1 MRKFASGIAAAALA
15 GTAVLGVGQAHAA
28 PAPTA
33 PAPTA
38 PALAAPAAGAAS
50 VPSCVEAS
58 SAVIFYRFVTV
69 WMTNNCTTTQRVKPT
84 WNLEMVPAP
93 DCYELQPGQEA
104 EFSRDKPIMGTNW
117 KFQGL
122 VAC

>member
-1 MRKFASGIAAAALA
+1 MRRFASGIAAAALA
-15 GTAVLGVGQAHAA
+15 GSAVLGVGQAHAA
-28 PAPTA
+28 PAPATSARAATA
-33 PAPTA
+33 SE
-38 PALAAPAAGAAS
+38 AAS
-50 VPSCVEAS
+50 VPSCVEAA

-93 DCYELQPGQEA
+93 DCYELQPGQKA

-117 KFQGL
+117 KFQRL

>member
-28 PAPTA
+28 PAPT
-33 PAPTA
+33 
-38 PALAAPAAGAAS
+38 APAAGAAS

>member
-1 MRKFASGIAAAALA
+1 MRRFASGIAAAALA
-15 GTAVLGVGQAHAA
+15 GTALLGVGQAHAA
-28 PAPTA
+28 AAPTA
-33 PAPTA
+33 PAA
-38 PALAAPAAGAAS
+38 AAAPA
-50 VPSCVEAS
+50 PSCVKGTG
-58 SAVIFYRFVTV
+58 AVIFFRVVTV

-104 EFSRDKPIMGTNW
+104 EFHRDQPVMGTSW

-122 VAC
+122 VIC